1 MDLTIYS
8 ANPSE
13 LELENSQLR
22 EIVEILKAAEPAA
35 SPVCMITN
43 ILLGNINLHSVL
55 LTEKGPI
62 IIDCKKDN
70 QDLSEKDPSLWEMT
84 SPSDHVEET
93 ELNPIEILKI
103 QRFGFLRIWRK
114 IVDKHFSKQIPEKQ
128 ILHFGYWLYYQPE
141 DLKMDEQINNSKNK
155 WFHVVTKD
163 NLIEHLN
170 SIHNQYRISK
180 AGYDK
185 ILHEIG
191 LESLPAADIRQYLE
205 SDGQQDAKGAEML
218 QVLNTRSGP
227 VPVIIQKKIVQI
239 TMPVRTQRRTS
250 EFLNAFQ
257 EATKSLGNGDY
268 ERALRLID
276 FALKKDK
283 YDQEAQILKY
293 DILSLLGKDKD
304 AEEFLLKAAKM

>member
-22 EIVEILKAAEPAA
+22 EIIEILKAAQPAE

-43 ILLGNINLHSVL
+43 IILGNINVHSVL

-62 IIDCKKDN
+62 IIDCKKDKQN
-70 QDLSEKDPSLWEMT
+70 LSEKDPSLWEMT

-93 ELNPIEILKI
+93 ELNPLELLKI

-141 DLKMDEQINNSKNK
+141 DLKVDEQINNSKNK

-191 LESLPAADIRQYLE
+191 LESLPATDIRQYLE
-205 SDGQQDAKGAEML
+205 SDEQPDAKDAERL
-218 QVLNTRSGP
+218 QVLKTRSGP

>member
-141 DLKMDEQINNSKNK
+141 DLKVDEQINNSKNK